1 MLKPMSVFLF
11 VVMFIS
17 GTMHGQTLSKPP
29 KPKESQAELKQL
41 FSRETEKL
49 KSESSVLDA
58 KKMDQMRRQ
67 TPQKTWTTKY
77 TLMVTLIVVVLV
89 GLVAVIAYNSK
100 RCIRREPRG
109 CSFTDDIG
117 CECLEY
123 TK

>member
-11 VVMFIS
+11 VVMFVT
-17 GTMHGQTLSKPP
+17 GTMHGQTLSNPP
-29 KPKESQAELKQL
+29 KPKESRVELKQV

-58 KKMDQMRRQ
+58 KKMDKMRRQ
-67 TPQKTWTTKY
+67 TPQKTWTPKF
-77 TLMVTLIVVVLV
+77 TLMVTLIVVALV
-89 GLVAVIAYNSK
+89 GLAVVLAYNTK